1 MSMTPSGNRLHVALF
16 GRKNIGKSTLLNA
29 LAGVSAAAVADSP
42 GTTQESLFYPME
54 LDPVGPVVLI
64 DTAGFEDNEHTP
76 LAEIRGRKL
85 LEVMDQTDLALLMF
99 MDTNEDYTLEKRWY
113 KELASR
119 HIPVL
124 GVINRID
131 DRYVDVEPIR
141 MQFDEIP
148 LVKIS
153 AANRVNINR
162 VRQSIRRTA
171 PLEFERSTI
180 VGDLIGP
187 GDLVLLVTPEEL
199 KAPRFR
205 LPNIHGQLV
214 RDILD
219 QGAASLSVTETE
231 LVHTLTY
238 LNRTPDLIITEPELL
253 EQVCAAVP
261 GSSTVT
267 TFSLLLARH
276 KGNLEALMNGARA
289 VDTLKPGDRILIAE
303 ACKSHDLQGESNRYM
318 LPEQLH
324 RKAGGELV
332 IDVVSGLDFP
342 ADLTPY
348 KMILHCNACSFNRKQ
363 LMARMA
369 KSEAQRVPFTNYGLV
384 TAYLKGLLERTCPEV
399 VY

>member
-1 MSMTPSGNRLHVALF
+1 MSKTTSGNRLHVALF

-29 LAGVSAAAVADSP
+29 LAGANASAVADSP
-42 GTTQESLFYPME
+42 GTTQDSLFYPME

-64 DTAGFEDNEHTP
+64 DTAGFEDNEHSE
-76 LAEIRGRKL
+76 LGEIRGRKL

-113 KELASR
+113 KELTNR

-124 GVINRID
+124 GIINRID
-131 DRYVDVEPIR
+131 DRYVDAEPIR
-141 MQFDEIP
+141 VQFDEIP

-153 AANRVNINR
+153 ASNRVNINR
-162 VRQSIRRTA
+162 VRQTIRRTA
-171 PLEFERSTI
+171 PLEFERGTI
-180 VGDLIGP
+180 VGDLVKP
-187 GDLVLLVTPEEL
+187 RDLVLLVTEDEL

-205 LPNIHGQLV
+205 LPTIHSQII

-219 QGAASLSVTETE
+219 QGAASISVTESE
-231 LVHTLTY
+231 LQSTLSY
-238 LNRTPDLIITEPELL
+238 LKKTPELIITVPELL
-253 EQVCAAVP
+253 EAVCAAAP
-261 GSSTVT
+261 PSATVT

-276 KGNLEALMNGARA
+276 KGNLQLLIDGAKA
-289 VDTLKPGDRILIAE
+289 VDALRPGDRVLIAE
-303 ACKSHDLQGESNRYM
+303 ACKGHETQGETSRSL

-324 RKAGGELV
+324 EKAGGTLL

-348 KMILHCNACSFNRKQ
+348 KMVLHCNACAFSRKQ

-384 TAYLKGLLERTCPEV
+384 SAYLKGLLERTCPEV